1 MKFTVQHKHIYLGGA
16 SVVTSLAFSPFL
28 VCLVWCTQKLEK
40 YAINLSQTIATIQC
54 TRFRQSTHL
63 SIPLPLLNH
72 CISSKLT
79 TNNVY
84 ALHIIPS
91 FIAAFCQWKG
101 NPCMALIKNPSFS
114 SSWRLTSTTHTLIFF
129 PCFRRP
135 AAWPQLQDV
144 LAISFSASL
153 PGLTRTRR
161 SELVP
166 P

>member
-1 MKFTVQHKHIYLGGA
+1 MYTISSKYT
-16 SVVTSLAFSPFL
+16 PFMS
-28 VCLVWCTQKLEK
+28 
-40 YAINLSQTIATIQC
+40 N
-54 TRFRQSTHL
+54 
-63 SIPLPLLNH
+63 PLPLLNH

-166 P
+166 PWLTNSLIRALVAWLPPPYHHHLIIIIPFIDHIGSKSSREVKVN